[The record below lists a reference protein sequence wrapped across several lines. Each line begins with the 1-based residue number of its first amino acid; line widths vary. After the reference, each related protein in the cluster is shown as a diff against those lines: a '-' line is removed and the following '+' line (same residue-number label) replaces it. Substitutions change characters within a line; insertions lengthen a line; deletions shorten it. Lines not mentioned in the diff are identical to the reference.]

1 MTVAVLLFYMPIHM
15 YRDVDKA
22 SMPTQL
28 ARGGDGRVRA
38 VDRSSGRER
47 SCRRHSAHRSR
58 RRDPQSAGA
67 PARRLSL
74 GQIANAGL
82 AQSTVQRIVAAPAT
96 ENFVTT
102 AGPRQGPPDASGAR
116 LVRQADRHFHSGPI
130 IALLPAAEIIA
141 RLLQCRERVK
151 DCGTERRPGPPM
163 WCARATTDLVGNATI
178 ACNIARTALTDH
190 TSSPFDWRRS
200 RDRLRWIASRSISG
214 DACSMEGTSC

>member
-1 MTVAVLLFYMPIHM
+1 MWIERQCRLSWLAEVTG
-15 YRDVDKA
+15 A
-22 SMPTQL
+22 S
-28 ARGGDGRVRA
+28 V
-38 VDRSSGRER
+38 
-47 SCRRHSAHRSR
+47 
-58 RRDPQSAGA
+58 QSAGLLGGKDHA
-67 PARRLSL
+67 GGTQLIARAAAILRVLARQPDGLSL

-151 DCGTERRPGPPM
+151 DCGTERRPGQPM

-178 ACNIARTALTDH
+178 ACNIARTALVDH

-214 DACSMEGTSC
+214 YACSMEGTSC